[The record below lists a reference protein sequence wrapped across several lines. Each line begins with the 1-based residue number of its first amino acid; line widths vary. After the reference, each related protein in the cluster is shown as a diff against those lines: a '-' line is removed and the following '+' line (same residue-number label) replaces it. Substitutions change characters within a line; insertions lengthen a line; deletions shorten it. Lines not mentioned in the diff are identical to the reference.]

1 MPNPEPQRRA
11 QPVPRQQ
18 AAPPPA
24 PAQAQQPE
32 SPVQEQAS
40 EPIITP
46 PPPPAPPPPN
56 LSELAASKGVG
67 LKAQKTA
74 RAGLR
79 ALVKQLSGAPE
90 EKWEE
95 LISVAIG
102 NELAIYHYANA
113 VGVKAAMLENGATPD
128 MTVKVIEG
136 MRQSALITSLAPD
149 LNYGDDL

>member
-1 MPNPEPQRRA
+1 MPNPEQPRR

-18 AAPPPA
+18 AAPPPP
-24 PAQAQQPE
+24 PAQASE
-32 SPVQEQAS
+32 APVQEQAA

-79 ALVKQLSGAPE
+79 VLVKQLTGSPE

-113 VGVKAAMLENGATPD
+113 VGVKAAMLENGASPE
-128 MTVKVIEG
+128 MTVKVING
-136 MRQSALITSLAPD
+136 MRLSTLITSLAPD